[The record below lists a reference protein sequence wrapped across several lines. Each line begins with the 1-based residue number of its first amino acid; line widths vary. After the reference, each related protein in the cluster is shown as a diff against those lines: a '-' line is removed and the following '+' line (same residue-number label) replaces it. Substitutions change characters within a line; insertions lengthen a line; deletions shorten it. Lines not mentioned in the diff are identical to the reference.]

1 MVDVMPSDWP
11 LSYFASVYS
20 QIATKP
26 YVTPKQIVTEA
37 DLSSMFSLFISISRP
52 KLAVGKLFGRNR

>member
-1 MVDVMPSDWP
+1 MPSDWP

-26 YVTPKQIVTEA
+26 YVTPKHIVTEA
-37 DLSSMFSLFISISRP
+37 DISGMFSLFNSLSRLP
-52 KLAVGKLFGRNR
+52 NYSDEIDEVH